1 MKNPLRQ
8 KDLLDRII
16 DAGLEPPETLT
27 LMITEG
33 CNLNCPHC
41 LLDCQPADRVSPVPG
56 KIIMRLAAEFSELG
70 GKGLWLTGGDPFTH
84 PDWLEI
90 LRFSCRQQGLKEVCL
105 QTNATLMSEED
116 IQDLLSLPHDK
127 LALQISLDGSNPE
140 THDLVRGK
148 GSFEA
153 TIKVLRLLSEAGL
166 GDRTRVAFTEMCH
179 NYDELPE
186 MIELVHTLG
195 LRRLKSG
202 TLVKGGRS
210 LHSDWIAPPRSSQIR
225 ALITKYHQEPAFS
238 EIYERVGNIAA
249 IEWFKG
255 RNTPG
260 DQGCHCIRTP
270 FINAQGKM
278 YPCVMYLN
286 DALAVDHVHDR
297 SLVKTISD
305 ALPKWAEVP
314 KISRRRR
321 ASLRAC
327 QGCPGRDHCGGGCMG
342 RADAAHG
349 DAMSVEDRC
358 QLRKAVYSWEPPV
371 EQPALDPLK
380 KR

>member
-1 MKNPLRQ
+1 MPVIQTELRNQ
-8 KDLLDRII
+8 II

-27 LMITEG
+27 LMMTEG

-41 LLDCQPADRVSPVPG
+41 LLDCQPAGRVSPVPG

-70 GKGLWLTGGDPFTH
+70 GKGLWLTGGDPLTH

-90 LRFSCRQQGLKEVCL
+90 LRFSCDQPGLKEVCL

-116 IQDLLSLPHDK
+116 IQDLLSLPRDK
-127 LALQISLDGSNPE
+127 LALQISLEGSNPD

-148 GSFEA
+148 GSFEV
-153 TIKVLRLLSEAGL
+153 TIRVLRLLSEAGL
-166 GDRTRVAFTEMCH
+166 GDRTRVAFTEMRH

-195 LRRLKSG
+195 LGRLVSG

-210 LHSDWIAPPRSSQIR
+210 LHHDWIEQPRSSQIR
-225 ALITKYHQEPAFS
+225 VLITKYHQEPAFS

-255 RNTPG
+255 RNNPG

-270 FINAQGKM
+270 FINARGKM
-278 YPCVMYLN
+278 YPCVMVLN
-286 DALAVDHVHDR
+286 DALAVDHAHDR
-297 SLVKTISD
+297 SLKKTISD

-314 KISRRRR
+314 KISRRRS

-327 QGCPGRDHCGGGCMG
+327 QGCPGRAHCGGGCMG
-342 RADAAHG
+342 RAEAAHG

-358 QLRKAVYSWEPPV
+358 QLRKAVYSWEPPI
-371 EQPALDPLK
+371 EQPALDTSK
-380 KR
+380 N